1 VDRTRITSWAV
12 PVVAALLVV
21 AAAGCGDSGDS
32 GDGGSV
38 GGDGGNGG
46 EGAGAGGD
54 ETPDDGPQG
63 AVPADGPAPAIDACA
78 LLDPADIEAQYPA
91 IVPIGADEDTS
102 SSYAAGCRWESHGG
116 STFIVDVMTPFPGSG
131 VQDVMSSASP
141 EELVP
146 VEALGDEAFFQ
157 NASYESRLGVRVGDA
172 YVQMTARVY
181 GNGNGDDDD
190 GEGNREPMAALL
202 RLAVDRL

>member
-1 VDRTRITSWAV
+1 VDRTRITSWAA
-12 PVVAALLVV
+12 PVVAALLVF
-21 AAAGCGDSGDS
+21 AAAGCGDDS

-38 GGDGGNGG
+38 GSDGETGGN
-46 EGAGAGGD
+46 GD
-54 ETPDDGPQG
+54 ETPDDGAPG
-63 AVPADGPAPAIDACA
+63 AVAADAPAPAIDVCA

-91 IVPIGADEDTS
+91 IVPIGDDEDTS
-102 SSYAAGCRWESHGG
+102 SSYASGCRWESQGG
-116 STFIVDVMTPFPGSG
+116 STFMVDVMTPFPGSG
-131 VQDVMSSASP
+131 VREVMSSASP

-157 NASYESRLGVRVGDA
+157 NASYESRLGARVGDA

-181 GNGNGDDDD
+181 GNGDDDD

-202 RLAVDRL
+202 RLTVDRL